1 MSTLI
6 FAKTH
11 NLIAYLAKPTKSEG
25 FEQIIDFL
33 NGSSV
38 SYALTASLTIR
49 TSCIKQFWTT
59 AKVKTIND
67 EVRIQ
72 ALIDEKR
79 VNIKESSIHH
89 TLKLNDAEGTSCLAN
104 VEIFD
109 GLAKMGY
116 EKLSEKLTFYKAF
129 FLPQWNTMASS
140 IICLATNL
148 KFNFSRFVQLLIDN
162 QLGDMSHH
170 KDIYDNPSL
179 TKKVFTNMKRV
190 GTGFSEL
197 IPTKPS
203 TSKPYKKHKPKK
215 QQPQAPKVPSP
226 EPSPKHRLPLPSNDP
241 LPSEVVTTA
250 GATTTAKA
258 TKVSVLR
265 RRKGVVIQDHEETTS
280 IVVVHSE
287 VESKDKGKVRVP
299 SGYLVVIQD
308 HEETTSIVVV
318 HSEVESKDKGKG
330 ILIKELKSLKG
341 YVQIEQDEAFTRQL
355 EVELNANI
363 NWNAVIKQVKRIERL
378 NDAMIKYQ
386 ALKKKPLT
394 KAQARKNMIIYLKN
408 MVGGGLLGIMNFN
421 ILLLLFIFSAAA
433 WNYCL
438 LHEPFINSNVRPAHS
453 SRVRVSTLSR
463 FNTNTEKSKGVSISS
478 LNDSRESL
486 FQAKVLIK

>member
-190 GTGFSEL
+190 GTGFSEDANDE
-197 IPTKPS
+197 KPVGV
-203 TSKPYKKHKPKK
+203 KEVL
-215 QQPQAPKVPSP
+215 KVV
-226 EPSPKHRLPLPSNDP
+226 KVAKLMT
-241 LPSEVVTTA
+241 EVVTTA

-258 TKVSVLR
+258 TKQPNCLNKRIFRMVGEECVMST
-265 RRKGVVIQDHEETTS
+265 KEYIKKVVEDVGEDEDIMYDSWVNAIE
-280 IVVVHSE
+280 
-287 VESKDKGKVRVP
+287 
-299 SGYLVVIQD
+299 
-308 HEETTSIVVV
+308 
-318 HSEVESKDKGKG
+318 
-330 ILIKELKSLKG
+330 
-341 YVQIEQDEAFTRQL
+341 YV
-355 EVELNANI
+355 NANAGI
-363 NWNAVIKQVKRIERL
+363 VSGCLGDIKNFIKNRKLDQVFAIVKSCTP
-378 NDAMIKYQ
+378 N
-386 ALKKKPLT
+386 
-394 KAQARKNMIIYLKN
+394 
-408 MVGGGLLGIMNFN
+408 VLG
-421 ILLLLFIFSAAA
+421 
-433 WNYCL
+433 
-438 LHEPFINSNVRPAHS
+438 
-453 SRVRVSTLSR
+453 
-463 FNTNTEKSKGVSISS
+463 
-478 LNDSRESL
+478 D
-486 FQAKVLIK
+486 